1 MTINKEATPK
11 FIQINIQTEKAMT
24 QVNNEIIASE
34 IYNKLDKSR
43 SADTN
48 MNYDIIHDAI
58 LIAKEKHMPCK
69 LVKFKKYKHKKSKW
83 ITQGLLKSIRYRDKL
98 YSKLKKTRPG
108 TQEYNTLNTNLKTYN
123 TILKSSIQAAKNIY
137 FETTFTKFKHDIRNT
152 WKNINEIF
160 YRKKLKELSP
170 MIVVGDMF

>member
-1 MTINKEATPK
+1 
-11 FIQINIQTEKAMT
+11 MT
-24 QVNNEIIASE
+24 QVNNEIIESE

-69 LVKFKKYKHKKSKW
+69 LVKFKKHKHKKSKW

-98 YSKLKKTRPG
+98 Y
-108 TQEYNTLNTNLKTYN
+108 
-123 TILKSSIQAAKNIY
+123 
-137 FETTFTKFKHDIRNT
+137 
-152 WKNINEIF
+152 
-160 YRKKLKELSP
+160 
-170 MIVVGDMF
+170 

>member
-1 MTINKEATPK
+1 
-11 FIQINIQTEKAMT
+11 MT

-69 LVKFKKYKHKKSKW
+69 LVKLKKYKQKKSKW

-98 YSKLKKTRPG
+98 Y
-108 TQEYNTLNTNLKTYN
+108 
-123 TILKSSIQAAKNIY
+123 
-137 FETTFTKFKHDIRNT
+137 
-152 WKNINEIF
+152 
-160 YRKKLKELSP
+160 
-170 MIVVGDMF
+170 

>member
-1 MTINKEATPK
+1 
-11 FIQINIQTEKAMT
+11 MT

-48 MNYDIIHDAI
+48 MNYDILHNAI

-69 LVKFKKYKHKKSKW
+69 LVKLKKYNYKKSKW

-98 YSKLKKTRPG
+98 Y
-108 TQEYNTLNTNLKTYN
+108 
-123 TILKSSIQAAKNIY
+123 
-137 FETTFTKFKHDIRNT
+137 
-152 WKNINEIF
+152 
-160 YRKKLKELSP
+160 
-170 MIVVGDMF
+170 

>member
-11 FIQINIQTEKAMT
+11 FIQINDQTEKAMT

-34 IYNKLDKSR
+34 IYNKLVKSR

-69 LVKFKKYKHKKSKW
+69 LVKLKKYKQKSK
-83 ITQGLLKSIRYRDKL
+83 
-98 YSKLKKTRPG
+98 
-108 TQEYNTLNTNLKTYN
+108 
-123 TILKSSIQAAKNIY
+123 
-137 FETTFTKFKHDIRNT
+137 
-152 WKNINEIF
+152 
-160 YRKKLKELSP
+160 
-170 MIVVGDMF
+170 